1 MGLTTMDESKKAKHI
16 ITEKQIARKQNA
28 TDKWYQ
34 YPNKSDIK
42 GVDD

>member
-34 YPNKSDIK
+34 YPNQSDIK